1 MTSDSTLSGAIFAEV
16 IGDPVEHSRSP
27 LIHGFWLD
35 RLGIAAEYRRT
46 SVRREELGAFVAA
59 RRANPLWRGCNV
71 TMPLKLGA
79 LMLADR
85 KLDGA
90 VQAGACNLL
99 APRDG
104 QLVAG
109 NTDIGAVMT
118 VVSRLA
124 VDRPTASVT
133 VLGSGGAARAVLVA
147 LGRMGMRR
155 ISIHAR
161 NAAEARSLS
170 VQFGLQ
176 LQPAAIET
184 PVRTDALIN
193 TTPLG
198 MDGAPPLE
206 MDLSA
211 MPPGGWVFDL
221 VSTPNP
227 TALVVAA
234 ERRGLAASG
243 GLAMLVEQAASS
255 FPLFFNAEPP
265 RDAASDAEL
274 FAKLQ
279 A

>member
-27 LIHGFWLD
+27 LIHRYWLD
-35 RLGIAAEYRRT
+35 RLGIAAEYRQTR
-46 SVRREELGAFVAA
+46 VRREELEAFVAA
-59 RRANPLWRGCNV
+59 RRSNPLWRGCNV

-104 QLVAG
+104 RLVGA
-109 NTDIGAVMT
+109 NTDIEAVMT
-118 VVSRLA
+118 VIARLA
-124 VDRPTASVT
+124 VDRPTGSVT

-147 LGRMGMRR
+147 LSRMGMRR

-161 NAAEARSLS
+161 NAAVARSLS

-176 LQPAAIET
+176 LQPAAIDT

-198 MDGAPPLE
+198 MSGAPPLDL
-206 MDLSA
+206 DLSSI
-211 MPPGGWVFDL
+211 PSGGWVFDL

-227 TALVVAA
+227 TPLIVAA
-234 ERRGLAASG
+234 QRRGLAASG
-243 GLAMLVEQAASS
+243 GLSMLVEQAASS
-255 FPLFFNAEPP
+255 FPHFFDAQPP

-274 FAKLQ
+274 FERLRS
-279 A
+279 

>member
-27 LIHGFWLD
+27 LIHGFWLE

-46 SVRREELGAFVAA
+46 QVRGEELGAFIAA
-59 RRANPLWRGCNV
+59 RRTEPLWRGCNV

-99 APRDG
+99 VPRDG
-104 QLVAG
+104 RLVAG
-109 NTDIGAVMT
+109 NTDIEAVMT
-118 VVSRLA
+118 VLSRLA
-124 VDRPTASVT
+124 VDRPTGSVT

-147 LGRMGMRR
+147 LSRMGMRR

-161 NAAEARSLS
+161 NAVVARSLS

-176 LQPAAIET
+176 LLPSAIDA

-198 MDGAPPLE
+198 MSGAPPLE
-206 MDLSA
+206 IDLSA
-211 MPPGGWVFDL
+211 MPAGGWVFDL

-227 TALVVAA
+227 TPLVVAA
-234 ERRGLAASG
+234 QRRGLAASG
-243 GLAMLVEQAASS
+243 GLSMLVEQAASS
-255 FPLFFNAEPP
+255 FPLFFDAKPP

-274 FAKLQ
+274 FERLQ
-279 A
+279 S

>member
-27 LIHGFWLD
+27 LIHGFWLE

-46 SVRREELGAFVAA
+46 RVRREELAAFVAA
-59 RRANPLWRGCNV
+59 RRTDPLWRGCNV
-71 TMPLKLGA
+71 TMPLKLDA

-109 NTDIGAVMT
+109 NTDIEAVMI
-118 VVSRLA
+118 VISRLA
-124 VDRPTASVT
+124 QSRPTRDVT

-147 LGRMGMRR
+147 LSRMGMRR

-161 NAAEARSLS
+161 NAAAARSLA

-176 LQPAAIET
+176 LQPAPIDA

-198 MDGAPPLE
+198 MRGAPPLDV
-206 MDLSA
+206 DLSS

-227 TALVVAA
+227 TPLVVAA

-255 FPLFFNAEPP
+255 FPLFFGKEPP

-274 FAKLQ
+274 FERLQ